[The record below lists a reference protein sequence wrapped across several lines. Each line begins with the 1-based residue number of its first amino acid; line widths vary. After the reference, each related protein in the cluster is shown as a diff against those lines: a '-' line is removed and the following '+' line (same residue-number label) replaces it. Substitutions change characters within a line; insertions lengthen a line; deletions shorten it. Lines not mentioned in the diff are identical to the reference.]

1 MVNMRTLQLFLVLF
15 LVVCINNIH
24 AQNVRDMLNQAIE
37 IMDAGK
43 YDESIA
49 LLEACEKLDPKNYIY
64 AYEIGLA
71 QIRKQ
76 DYQVAIST
84 LKRALKFKNINSQ
97 VYQLLG
103 NAYSYGGDP
112 KIAIKTYESG
122 MKKFPNAGN
131 LHLEKGNVLLYQ
143 KKYEEAVASYEKG
156 ISVDPMY
163 PSNYYRLALIFLNS
177 SDKLSGLVYGELF
190 LNIEKSSERSLKMS
204 ELLFNTYKESVEF
217 LEEGKTKINLC
228 DIVIDV
234 KKLKKNDMLE
244 LPFCAHFAKSFILGV
259 SNFTE
264 INLSSLAQIRSN
276 TVNDYFVNEP
286 QKNILLT
293 YQKKMLDAGVFEAY
307 SMYLF
312 QMGSQAEFSDWL
324 ENNKEAFDTFVKWYT
339 NPDNYL
345 VISKENRFVRNS
357 Q

>member
-1 MVNMRTLQLFLVLF
+1 MVNMRALQLISVFFLVIGF
-15 LVVCINNIH
+15 NPIN
-24 AQNVRDMLNQAIE
+24 AQNVKEMLDQAIE

-49 LLEACEKLDPKNYIY
+49 LLEACEKLDPRNYIY

-76 DYQVAIST
+76 DYQSAIAT
-84 LKRALKFKNINSQ
+84 LKRTLKFKNINSQ

-112 KIAIKTYESG
+112 ISAVKTYETG

-143 KKYEEAVASYEKG
+143 KNYKEAIESYEKG

-163 PSNYYRLALIFLNS
+163 PSNYYRLALVFMNS

-190 LNIEKSSERSLKMS
+190 LNLEKSSERSLKMS

-217 LEEGKTKINLC
+217 LDEGKTKINLC
-228 DIVIDV
+228 DIIIEV
-234 KKLKKNDMLE
+234 KKLKKNDILE
-244 LPFCAHFAKSFILGV
+244 LPFCAHFTKSFILGI
-259 SNFTE
+259 SDFTE
-264 INLSSLAQIRSN
+264 INLSSLAQIRIN
-276 TVNDYFVNEP
+276 TVNDYFAKEP
-286 QKNILLT
+286 KKNILLSH
-293 YQKKMLDAGVFEAY
+293 QKKMLEAGVFEAY

-312 QMGSQAEFSDWL
+312 QMGSKAEFSDWL

-345 VISKENRFVRNS
+345 VITKENRFVRD
-357 Q
+357 

>member
-1 MVNMRTLQLFLVLF
+1 MVNMRALQLISVFFLVIGF
-15 LVVCINNIH
+15 NPIN
-24 AQNVRDMLNQAIE
+24 AQNVKEMLDQAIE

-76 DYQVAIST
+76 DYQSAIAT
-84 LKRALKFKNINSQ
+84 LKRTLKFKNINSQ

-112 KIAIKTYESG
+112 ISAVKTYETG

-143 KKYEEAVASYEKG
+143 KNYKEAIESYEKG

-163 PSNYYRLALIFLNS
+163 PSNYYRLALVFLNS
-177 SDKLSGLVYGELF
+177 SDKLSGLIYGELF
-190 LNIEKSSERSLKMS
+190 MNLEKTSERALKMS
-204 ELLFNTYKESVEF
+204 ELLFQTYKKNITFS
-217 LEEGKTKINLC
+217 EEGKTSVDMC
-228 DIVIDV
+228 DIIIDA
-234 KKLKKNDMLE
+234 KKVLNNKNIE
-244 LPFCAHFAKSFILGV
+244 LPFCAHFTKSFIFGTFEF
-259 SNFTE
+259 NEF
-264 INLSSLAQIRSN
+264 NLSTLAQTRMKMIQ
-276 TVNDYFVNEP
+276 DYFQTEP
-286 QKNILLT
+286 KKNILLS
-293 YQKKMLDAGVFEAY
+293 YHKQMLDAGVFEAY

-312 QMGSQAEFSDWL
+312 QMGSQTEFSDWL
-324 ENNKEAFDTFVKWYT
+324 ENNKEAFNTFVKWYT

-345 VISKENRFVRNS
+345 VITKENRFIRD
-357 Q
+357 